1 MCLYY
6 QHVVP
11 PCVHSSEDEHE
22 RLLQY
27 AKAATKMIPCKWMNM
42 AAIRDMHA
50 VYLYLYLYLPS
61 ENFIYDDTV

>member
-1 MCLYY
+1 MIKSQKTKANVCLYY

-27 AKAATKMIPCKWMNM
+27 AKAATK
-42 AAIRDMHA
+42 
-50 VYLYLYLYLPS
+50 
-61 ENFIYDDTV
+61 DDSMQMDEHGSN